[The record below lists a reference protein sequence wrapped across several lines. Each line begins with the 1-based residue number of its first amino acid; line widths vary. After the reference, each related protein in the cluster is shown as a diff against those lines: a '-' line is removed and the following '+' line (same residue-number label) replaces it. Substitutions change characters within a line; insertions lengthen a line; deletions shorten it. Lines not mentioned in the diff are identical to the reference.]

1 MVSQGQKLL
10 SLLIF
15 AVFPGTIL
23 GIQLRYIIIQDSN
36 IWHKSF
42 NLILVISGLKCWQS
56 SVDVNSVAGAAG
68 SSDATINDLI
78 KSTLTDCNSTT
89 IACTIAGSAG
99 KPKT

>member
-1 MVSQGQKLL
+1 MVPQGQKLL

-36 IWHKSF
+36 IWHKS
-42 NLILVISGLKCWQS
+42 LISGLKCWQS

-89 IACTIAGSAG
+89 IACTIAGSTG